1 MKIINTPEAMAC
13 VLASSLDPHL
23 KHLLQ
28 QRIEQLGG
36 YEGYDPYDLVTF
48 VIIEPLDRVAEIETA
63 LGLPIT
69 TNLVDGSTFGEPDFE
84 PSSEY
89 IARHPGW
96 FELVYVLRDDGAGI
110 IIWIPDDDDIDAD
123 LLSLCRIHAQADA
136 NAMTDRGDTD

>member
-1 MKIINTPEAMAC
+1 MKIINSPEAMARA
-13 VLASSLDPHL
+13 LSSSLDPHL

-28 QRIEQLGG
+28 QRIEQLGD
-36 YEGYDPYDLVTF
+36 YEGYDPYDIVIIA
-48 VIIEPLDRVAEIETA
+48 IIEPPDRVVEIEAA

-69 TNLVDGSTFGEPDFE
+69 TNLVDGSTFGEPHFE

-96 FELVYVLRDDGAGI
+96 YELVYVLRDDGAGI
-110 IIWIPDDDDIDAD
+110 IIWIPDDDDIDAA

>member
-1 MKIINTPEAMAC
+1 MKIIDSPDAMVRA
-13 VLASSLDPHL
+13 LSSSLDPHL

-28 QRIEQLGG
+28 QRVDELSG
-36 YEGYDPYDLVTF
+36 YEGCDPYDLVTF
-48 VIIEPLDRVAEIETA
+48 AIIEPPDRVAEIEAA

-69 TNLVDGSTFGEPDFE
+69 TNLVDGSTFGEPGFE

-96 FELVYVLRDDGAGI
+96 YELVYVLRDDGAGI
-110 IIWIPDDDDIDAD
+110 LIWIPDDDDIDAV
-123 LLSLCRIHAQADA
+123 LLSLCRTFAQADA